1 MTHKSYIAVINYLD
15 DNKIYIDR
23 DEFELQL
30 EGHPD
35 FPSLLAFS
43 DALHFFNIE
52 NYSYRID
59 NDEKDILP
67 EDFLAL
73 VKGELAVVNNKDNKI
88 TVNGSHTD
96 VFFFRMG
103 KYNTYCRKI

>member
-1 MTHKSYIAVINYLD
+1 MTRQSYTAVINYLD
-15 DNKIYIDR
+15 YNEIHIDR

-43 DALHFFNIE
+43 DALSFFNIE
-52 NYSYRID
+52 NYSYRIN

-73 VKGELAVVNNKDNKI
+73 VEGELAVVSNKDNKI
-88 TVNGSHTD
+88 TVNGS
-96 VFFFRMG
+96 
-103 KYNTYCRKI
+103 

>member
-1 MTHKSYIAVINYLD
+1 MTHKSYTAVINYLESH
-15 DNKIYIDR
+15 KIPIDK

-43 DALHFFNIE
+43 DALNFFNIE
-52 NYSYRID
+52 NDSYRIS

-73 VKGELAVVNNKDNKI
+73 VEGELAVVSNKNNQLTIDGSPAHDFFE
-88 TVNGSHTD
+88 NGKT
-96 VFFFRMG
+96 
-103 KYNTYCRKI
+103 